1 MSRLDDLYR
10 LHRLLDGRRT
20 AISRQTLIEKLEI
33 SRSKLTRLI
42 ADLSERRSE
51 EEGDFAGMF
60 VMAYNVW
67 KTVAGQQAVNAPIP
81 AVAAA
86 HA

>member
-1 MSRLDDLYR
+1 MVKYTYPFYSI
-10 LHRLLDGRRT
+10 RLLGG
-20 AISRQTLIEKLEI
+20 LLY
-33 SRSKLTRLI
+33 L
-42 ADLSERRSE
+42 
-51 EEGDFAGMF
+51 GGMF

-67 KTVAGQQAVNAPIP
+67 KTVAGHEGVNAPIP